1 MGRILDMRPIAK
13 GNFRQSCNCYSKVM
27 PKNLK
32 LVIDEENN
40 IVFCEHCGNMLS
52 PMSALLLFCAAWENI
67 QYLEEQAR
75 ERTKHHY
82 QIMRKYKPWK
92 KAMRHIEQN
101 IGRSGERVPVCPH
114 CDMPFKLED
123 VSKFVDKQYAETDK
137 KNWFKIVKRR
147 STINAPLPPLTF

>member
-32 LVIDEENN
+32 LVIDEKNN

-52 PMSALLLFCAAWENI
+52 PMSALLLLCAKWEHI

-75 ERTKHHY
+75 ERTKRHY

-92 KAMRHIEQN
+92 RAMRHIEQN
-101 IGRSGERVPVCPH
+101 IGKSGNRVPVCPH
-114 CDMPFKLED
+114 CDMPFKLEE
-123 VSKFVDKQYAETDK
+123 VSKFVDKRYAEINRED
-137 KNWFKIVKRR
+137 WIKIVKPLCK
-147 STINAPLPPLTF
+147 INSPMPPLVF